1 MSRLNPLAQAMLSA
15 VSAGS
20 SQRAKGWVTQR
31 LRRCVMGVASSA
43 TEEWTEALRPISPS
57 RLVDTDRL
65 GDLVGHLTPEESWGI
80 DEALKTVLD
89 VH

>member
-1 MSRLNPLAQAMLSA
+1 
-15 VSAGS
+15 
-20 SQRAKGWVTQR
+20 
-31 LRRCVMGVASSA
+31 MGVASSA